1 MKSLLYASFLPLI
14 LVPICL
20 LAQQPAPSIQWQQ
33 VYGGSMDDQARDLEL
48 TPDGGCIFT
57 GYTSS
62 EDHDVTVNQG
72 GDDVWVVK
80 LTSEGIIE
88 WQKSLGGNLKDWG
101 RSVTLTNDGGYLIT
115 GYEKSTDGELSDNHG
130 AYDLLVIKLNS
141 SGDVLWDKELGGSF
155 DDNGYCAIVTS
166 DNGYLIGGYTLSSD
180 GDVSG
185 NHGMEDFWVIKL
197 DNNGNYEWQK
207 TLGGSG
213 FEEIS
218 NMIQTSDGNYL
229 IAGYTNSTDG
239 DITMN
244 HGSYDFWIVKLS
256 TIGELI
262 YEKTYGGTK
271 EDGARDII
279 AAPDGGYIIAGY
291 SFSDNFDVTENH
303 GKSDVW
309 VIKVDVSGNLEWQKS
324 YGGTE
329 DDYCYTIAATNS
341 GNYILAGNSNSS
353 NGTLTSNKGL
363 SDYWVLEINSGGD
376 LIWQRSLGGSDDDVA
391 RNIKQTPTGE
401 YLVSGY
407 TLSNNGDVTNN
418 YGGYDCWL
426 ISLCTSALYFF
437 DADLDGYGNPDLP
450 LTSCSAPSGFVL
462 TNTDCNDSDAA
473 INPQAGEMCNSIDDD
488 CDGQTDEDLACT
500 GDDEDADG
508 YTITDGDCNDM
519 DPTINPGA
527 AEVCNS
533 IDDNCNAQVDEGVKT
548 KYFADADGDQYGDVN
563 TYFFSCIE
571 FSGYVTDSTD
581 CNDNDA
587 TINISSIEIC
597 NGIDDNCNG
606 FTDEVESIYYADGDG
621 DGYGDPN
628 TSVTVQ
634 SCTAP
639 TDFVDNNLDC
649 NDADLAIYAG
659 ATEICNQIDD
669 DCDGQTD
676 EDLICDGA
684 DVDGDGYAVNQGDC
698 NDSDPTI
705 NPGAAETC
713 NSIDD
718 NCNAQIDEGVQIQY
732 FADADGDLFGDAN
745 NYIYSCIASTGYV
758 ADNTDCND
766 NDATINSSSP
776 EICNGIDD
784 NCNGFTDEVQGTYY
798 ADVDADGYGN

>member
-1 MKSLLYASFLPLI
+1 MSH
-14 LVPICL
+14 
-20 LAQQPAPSIQWQQ
+20 
-33 VYGGSMDDQARDLEL
+33 R
-48 TPDGGCIFT
+48 
-57 GYTSS
+57 TS
-62 EDHDVTVNQG
+62 
-72 GDDVWVVK
+72 
-80 LTSEGIIE
+80 
-88 WQKSLGGNLKDWG
+88 
-101 RSVTLTNDGGYLIT
+101 
-115 GYEKSTDGELSDNHG
+115 
-130 AYDLLVIKLNS
+130 
-141 SGDVLWDKELGGSF
+141 
-155 DDNGYCAIVTS
+155 
-166 DNGYLIGGYTLSSD
+166 
-180 GDVSG
+180 
-185 NHGMEDFWVIKL
+185 
-197 DNNGNYEWQK
+197 
-207 TLGGSG
+207 
-213 FEEIS
+213 
-218 NMIQTSDGNYL
+218 
-229 IAGYTNSTDG
+229 
-239 DITMN
+239 
-244 HGSYDFWIVKLS
+244 
-256 TIGELI
+256 
-262 YEKTYGGTK
+262 
-271 EDGARDII
+271 
-279 AAPDGGYIIAGY
+279 P
-291 SFSDNFDVTENH
+291 
-303 GKSDVW
+303 
-309 VIKVDVSGNLEWQKS
+309 
-324 YGGTE
+324 
-329 DDYCYTIAATNS
+329 
-341 GNYILAGNSNSS
+341 
-353 NGTLTSNKGL
+353 
-363 SDYWVLEINSGGD
+363 LEINSGGD

-649 NDADLAIYAG
+649 NDADSGIYAG
-659 ATEICNQIDD
+659 GTEICNQIDD

-676 EDLICDGA
+676 EDLVCDGE
-684 DVDGDGYAVNQGDC
+684 DVDGDSYAVNQGDC
-698 NDSDPTI
+698 NDLDPTI

-784 NCNGFTDEVQGTYY
+784 NCNGLTDEVQGTYY
-798 ADVDADGYGN
+798 ADGDADGYGNPNASVTVQSCTAPLGYVSNNLDCNDADAAINPNGTEICNLIDDDCDGQSDEGLACGGEDIDADGYTLVQGDCDDNNPTVHPGAPDLCNGLDDDCNGQTDENAVSVSINPSGTVYSCKNVPITFTASGSNITHYQWYRDDGPVFGETNNTYVSAIASRFHVIASNDFGCSVKSATTLVVPIDLPTATVTVYNDGNLDLCAGTIRLRTNEENNVAYQWYTNGSVIPGATNQDYIPFNVGNYGVMVTDLSTGCFKYSTKIHVTNSCRLNPPDSNNDYTLSIFPNPAVENISIVLITDNDLEGYGTLQVMNTLGQLLYKKEVAMINREVISEINLAGLAEGIYFLNIVTDDKLYSQQFIISH